1 MDYNQIVNNKNTAKT
16 SGITFDYKRLAGS
29 MLGHWYWFL
38 LSLLI
43 ALIAGFIYLQL
54 TKPLYVIKSTILVD
68 NQEENTSTEILD
80 KLDIVKKTPVNF
92 YNEINALHSEDLV
105 LQTVDSLGLNIKY
118 YAATK
123 LRKIEL
129 YNNSPIRIVFD
140 TAGYNGSF
148 TEFSLKYVTDGHFD
162 LKEGDRVSDIL
173 YDTWIKRP
181 YGRFKVKYTYNPESD
196 DKSFLLNE
204 IKVEI
209 RNRNNTAQSI
219 MGDYTV
225 TSPDG
230 RTSVVDLSY
239 KDNIPARGVDFL
251 NTLVRIYLRNKANG
265 IDVSAQK
272 TRDFINKNKA
282 DLMKDLNAID
292 SSVETI
298 KTQNNVI
305 ADPEKQTATVST
317 EQTVVK
323 KQLDELY
330 TKKKAL
336 INLRNLLLNSNYQI
350 LVPLGLDDQILIGLI
365 TQYNNLVQK
374 LGTQEKVQELGSE
387 NPFLLQTIVELE
399 ALKRRILDVLKRIT
413 DDVDNGIV
421 VTTKNESNFLNN
433 AKNLSTVDRKINQV
447 KRGYDVLQNMYLFLF
462 QKGIENEI
470 SAYNESTKARLLV
483 SPYAGSIPVSPI
495 KNTVLTIALLL
506 GLLLP
511 LLLLAIRELL
521 SKRIYNENDIKA
533 LTNISIAGVISKV
546 SNSEMRNDSLAI
558 NPGVRTSVAEQ
569 FRVLRANM
577 DYIPFAD
584 GKKVITIMSSNMEEG
599 KTFTA
604 LNLGVILALST
615 KRVIVV
621 EFDLR
626 RPKMA
631 EILNLDGTVGVSD
644 YLSGNTSVKNII
656 RTSGIHSN
664 LYVASCGRIPANP
677 GDLLAYPSTQQL
689 IQELSEMFDVVILDT
704 APINL
709 VSDAMVLARFAGINL
724 LVTRQAVTYKRDV
737 VNFDNLCKEQK
748 IVNPAIIF
756 NGVEYL
762 RKYGYYSNPNK
773 SYEAQLVQT
782 SNSGNVLSFFKK

>member
-1 MDYNQIVNNKNTAKT
+1 MDYNQLVNNNKKDKV

-38 LSLLI
+38 LSLLL
-43 ALIAGFIYLQL
+43 ALIGGFIYLQL
-54 TKPLYVIKSTILVD
+54 SKPVYTIKSTLLVD
-68 NQEENTSTEILD
+68 NQEENTSSDILN
-80 KLDIVKKTPVNF
+80 KLEIVKKTPVNF
-92 YNEINALHSEDLV
+92 YNELNTLHSEDLV
-105 LQTVDSLGLNIKY
+105 LQAVDSLGLNIKY

-123 LRKIEL
+123 LREIEL
-129 YNNSPIRIVFD
+129 YTNSPIRVVFD
-140 TAGYNGSF
+140 SAGYNGSY
-148 TEFSLKYVTDGHFD
+148 TEFALKYVTDGHFD

-181 YGRFKVKYTYNPESD
+181 YGRFKIKYTYNPESE
-196 DKSFLLNE
+196 DKSYLLNE
-204 IKVEI
+204 IKVAI
-209 RNRNNTAQSI
+209 RNKNSATQAVLS
-219 MGDYTV
+219 DYSV
-225 TSPDG
+225 ISPDG
-230 RTSVVDLSY
+230 RTSVVDLIY
-239 KDNIPARGVDFL
+239 KDNIPARGIDFV
-251 NTLVRIYLRNKANG
+251 NTLVRIYLRNKATN
-265 IDVSAQK
+265 IDLSAQK
-272 TRDFINKNKA
+272 TRDFITSHKA

-298 KTQNNVI
+298 KSQHNVVL
-305 ADPEKQTATVST
+305 DPEKQTINVTT

-330 TKKKAL
+330 TRKKAL

-365 TQYNNLVQK
+365 NQYNELVQR

-399 ALKRRILDVLKRIT
+399 ALKRRILDVLRRIT

-421 VTTKNESNFLNN
+421 VTTKNETSYLQN
-433 AKNLSTVDRKINQV
+433 AKNLSGVDKKINEV

-470 SAYNESTKARLLV
+470 SAYNETNKARLLV
-483 SPYAGSIPVSPI
+483 SPYAGSLPVSPI

-506 GLLLP
+506 GLLIP
-511 LLLLAIRELL
+511 TLLLLIKEIL
-521 SKRIYNENDIKA
+521 SRYIYNENDIKS
-533 LTNISIAGVISKV
+533 LTTISIAGVISKV

-584 GKKVITIMSSNMEEG
+584 GKKVITVMSSNMEEG

-626 RPKMA
+626 RPRMA
-631 EILNLDGTVGVSD
+631 EILSLDSTVGVSD

-656 RTSGIHSN
+656 RASGIHSN

-677 GDLLAYPSTQQL
+677 GDLLAYPSTSQL
-689 IQELSEMFDVVILDT
+689 IQELSEMFDVVVLDT

-709 VSDAMVLARFAGINL
+709 VSDALILSKFAGINL
-724 LVTRQAVTYKRDV
+724 LVTRQAVTLKSDV
-737 VNFDNLCKEQK
+737 RKFDELCKNEK

-756 NGVEYL
+756 NSVEYL
-762 RKYGYYSNPNK
+762 KKYGYYSNPNK

-782 SNSGNVLSFFKK
+782 SSSGNVLSFFKK

>member
-1 MDYNQIVNNKNTAKT
+1 MDYNQLVNKKPAAK
-16 SGITFDYKRLAGS
+16 SSSVTFDYKRLIGS

-43 ALIAGFIYLQL
+43 ALVIGFIYLQL
-54 TKPLYVIKSTILVD
+54 AKPQYVIKSTILVD
-68 NQEENTSTEILD
+68 NQEENNSSEILD
-80 KLDIVKKTPVNF
+80 KLNIVKKTPVNF

-105 LQTVDSLGLNIKY
+105 LQTVDSLGLNMKY
-118 YAATK
+118 YAVTK

-129 YNNSPIRIVFD
+129 YKNSPIKLVFD
-140 TAGYNGSF
+140 TSGYNGSL
-148 TEFSLKYVTDGHFD
+148 TELSLKYVTDGHFD
-162 LKEGDRVSDIL
+162 LKEGERVTDVL

-181 YGRFKVKYTYNPESD
+181 YGRFKIKYTYNPESD

-209 RNRNNTAQSI
+209 RNKNSVAQTVLA
-219 MGDYTV
+219 DYTV

-230 RTSVVDLSY
+230 RTSVVDLTY

-251 NTLVRIYLRNKANG
+251 NTLVRIFLRNKASSV
-265 IDVSAQK
+265 DVSAQK
-272 TRDFINKNKA
+272 TRDFINKNKV
-282 DLMKDLNAID
+282 DLMKDLNTID

-298 KTQNNVI
+298 KSQNNVI
-305 ADPEKQTATVST
+305 TDPEKQTANVST

-350 LVPLGLDDQILIGLI
+350 LVPLGLDDQILIGLV
-365 TQYNNLVQK
+365 TQYNQLVQR

-413 DDVDNGIV
+413 DDVDNDIV
-421 VTTKNESNFLNN
+421 VTTKNEANFLNN

-447 KRGYDVLQNMYLFLF
+447 KRGYDVLQNMYLYLF

-470 SAYNESTKARLLV
+470 SAYSESTKARLLV
-483 SPYAGSIPVSPI
+483 SPYSGSLPISPI

-511 LLLLAIRELL
+511 ILLLALKELL
-521 SKRIYNENDIKA
+521 AKRVYNENDIKSI
-533 LTNISIAGVISKV
+533 TNISIAGTISKV

-569 FRVLRANM
+569 FRVLRANLEHT
-577 DYIPFAD
+577 PFAD
-584 GKKVITIMSSNMEEG
+584 GKKVISIMSSNMEEG

-604 LNLGVILALST
+604 LNMGVILALST

-631 EILNLDGTVGVSD
+631 EVLNLDNTVGVSD
-644 YLSGNTSVKNII
+644 YLAGNTSVKNII
-656 RTSGIHSN
+656 RTSGIHAN
-664 LYVASCGRIPANP
+664 LYVASCGRVPANP
-677 GDLLAYPSTQQL
+677 GDLLAYPSTKQL
-689 IQELSEMFDVVILDT
+689 IHELSEMFDIVILDN
-704 APINL
+704 APLNF
-709 VSDAMVLARFAGINL
+709 VSDALILSKYAGINV
-724 LVTRQAVTYKRDV
+724 LVTRQAVTFKKDV
-737 VNFDNLCKEQK
+737 VEFDSLVKNGK
-748 IVNPAIIF
+748 IANPLIVF

-773 SYEAQLVQT
+773 SYEAQLVST
-782 SNSGNVLSFFKK
+782 TGSGNVLSFFKK